1 MKSFVI
7 FAIVLTVV
15 YVIYYTVVIVQDL
28 YGKPKEEKSN
38 TESFDVSDM
47 ADEDESVAVSENE
60 GGFSV
65 GDNEYETTY
74 EERQEEESVEGKKVV
89 EGASVLEKMQ
99 AKVEDKMESTQP
111 AFSDEMFAA
120 DLNRIMLAKGIQ
132 PAGRPKVAVISTND
146 QI

>member
-47 ADEDESVAVSENE
+47 TDEDESVAVSESD

-74 EERQEEESVEGKKVV
+74 EERQEEEKVEGKKVV

-99 AKVEDKMESTQP
+99 AKVEDKMEST
-111 AFSDEMFAA
+111 
-120 DLNRIMLAKGIQ
+120 
-132 PAGRPKVAVISTND
+132 
-146 QI
+146 